1 MKIGLRLALLLLA
14 LGFGLG
20 YLAQEE
26 LKGGAFFQAQS
37 ATLQSGSVISGENA
51 FLYACPQDNCSGHL
65 IEFMGTA
72 SRSVHVLIYS
82 LTKQEIADAIV
93 AAKEKGLDVKVVM
106 DKGQAAGK
114 YSLDEF
120 LIENGVQVKIVDP
133 PGYAI
138 MHDKVTVVDGNA
150 FSTGSFN
157 YTQNADSGNAENL
170 LIVKDSA
177 MTAKMEKEF
186 EKYWAE

>member
-1 MKIGLRLALLLLA
+1 MKIGLRLALLFLA

-26 LKGGAFFQAQS
+26 LNGGALSQQQTIQS
-37 ATLQSGSVISGENA
+37 QGGSTISVNNA
-51 FLYACPQDNCSGHL
+51 FLYACPQDACAEHL
-65 IEFMGTA
+65 VEFIGSA
-72 SRSVHVLIYS
+72 GRSVHIMIYS

-93 AAKEKGLDVKVVM
+93 AAKERGLDVKVIM
-106 DKGQAAGK
+106 DKGQAAGT

-120 LIENGVQVKIVDP
+120 LVGSGVQVKIVDP

-138 MHDKVTVVDGNA
+138 MHDKVSIVDGNA

-170 LIVKDSA
+170 LIVKDTA
-177 MTAKMEKEF
+177 MAEKMEKEF

>member
-1 MKIGLRLALLLLA
+1 MKIGFRLALLFLA

-20 YLAQEE
+20 YLAQLE
-26 LKGGAFFQAQS
+26 LNGWILSPQPSVEPQGGS
-37 ATLQSGSVISGENA
+37 SISGENA
-51 FLYACPQDNCSGHL
+51 FLYACPQDNCAEQL
-65 IEFMGTA
+65 IKFMGSA
-72 SRSVHVLIYS
+72 SKSLHILIYS

-138 MHDKVTVVDGNA
+138 MHNKVAVVDGNA

-170 LIVKDSA
+170 LIVKDKA
-177 MTAKMEKEF
+177 MAEKMEGEF
-186 EKYWAE
+186 EKYWVE

>member
-1 MKIGLRLALLLLA
+1 MKIGLRLALLFLA

-20 YLAQEE
+20 YLAQAE
-26 LKGGAFFQAQS
+26 LDTAPVLQQ
-37 ATLQSGSVISGENA
+37 QSGSILPGENA
-51 FLYACPQDNCSGHL
+51 FLYACPQDACAERL
-65 IEFMGTA
+65 VEFMGSA
-72 SRSVHVLIYS
+72 SKSLHIMIYS

-106 DKGQAAGK
+106 DKGQAAGAH
-114 YSLDEF
+114 SLDEF
-120 LIENGVQVKIVDP
+120 LIESGVQVKIVDP

-138 MHDKVTVVDGNA
+138 MHNKVAVADGNA

-170 LIVKDSA
+170 LIVKDRA
-177 MTAKMEKEF
+177 MAEKMEKEF
-186 EKYWAE
+186 EKYWSE